1 MIFACFICLL
11 LAIALSLALFYL
23 YRFATYIIV
32 IEEDLSDA
40 LEIFERSS
48 ETIEDILTNNKL
60 IADSPEGRAM
70 LNDILDDIKI
80 CRASTVKVIDK
91 FTRLSKQKYIQ
102 LIDNDNTKSEEENE

>member
-1 MIFACFICLL
+1 LL
-11 LAIALSLALFYL
+11 SVALGFALFYL

-40 LEIFERSS
+40 LEIFERST

-70 LNDILDDIKI
+70 LNEILDDMKV

-91 FTRLSKQKYIQ
+91 FTKLSKQKYIQ
-102 LIDNDNTKSEEENE
+102 LIEDTQEENE

>member
-1 MIFACFICLL
+1 MLSV
-11 LAIALSLALFYL
+11 ALGFALFYL

-40 LEIFERSS
+40 LEIFERST

-70 LNDILDDIKI
+70 LNEILDDMKV

-91 FTRLSKQKYIQ
+91 FTKLSKQKYIQ
-102 LIDNDNTKSEEENE
+102 LIEDTQEENE

>member
-1 MIFACFICLL
+1 MIFAIFVCFICLL
-11 LAIALSLALFYL
+11 LSVALGFALFYL

-40 LEIFERSS
+40 LEIFERST

-70 LNDILDDIKI
+70 LNEILDDMKV

-91 FTRLSKQKYIQ
+91 FTKLSKQKYIQ
-102 LIDNDNTKSEEENE
+102 LIEDTQEENE